1 MGIQKKRLTV
11 SNFDGLTRSGNVT
24 SRMKAG
30 RTLTTILVVLVVSLA
45 GISLCLVTAER
56 ARNSLSNELLN
67 EAKLLEAALNKARL
81 KSLHGTID
89 DLANPAYLRL
99 KQQLIQVK
107 KIFPQYRFIYL
118 MGIREDGEIYF
129 FIDSELPGS
138 TDESLPGDPYRGA
151 TENDRKVFKEK
162 KSTVESPIK
171 DNWGTWASA
180 TVPVVDELSGEA
192 IAALGIDLDIKNW
205 NGIIL
210 ERLFR

>member
-1 MGIQKKRLTV
+1 M
-11 SNFDGLTRSGNVT
+11 T

-118 MGIREDGEIYF
+118 MGIRADGEIYF

-138 TDESLPGDPYRGA
+138 TD
-151 TENDRKVFKEK
+151 
-162 KSTVESPIK
+162 
-171 DNWGTWASA
+171 
-180 TVPVVDELSGEA
+180 
-192 IAALGIDLDIKNW
+192 
-205 NGIIL
+205 
-210 ERLFR
+210 